1 MQDESNCL
9 IRGGNNLQ
17 IINLF
22 SEDRQKIRDVAHLLL
37 EGFTEAWNDID
48 ECLLEVEET
57 LNEDR
62 VSRVAVN
69 AEGKVIGWIA
79 GSSSYDGIVWDIH
92 PLFVHKDYRNKGI
105 GKALVL
111 DFENCVREK
120 GGITIFLGSDD
131 ENNSTTL
138 FGQDL
143 YPEVLDNLK
152 QIQNKKDHPLEFYKK
167 IGFSVVGVLPD
178 ANGFGKPDIFMAK
191 RVKR

>member
-1 MQDESNCL
+1 M
-9 IRGGNNLQ
+9 Q

-22 SEDRQKIRDVAHLLL
+22 SEERQKIRDVAHLLL

-48 ECLLEVEET
+48 ECLFEVEET

-69 AEGKVIGWIA
+69 AEGIVIGWIA
-79 GSSSYDGIVWDIH
+79 GSSSYDGNVWDIH
-92 PLFVHKDYRNKGI
+92 PLIVHKDYRNKGI

-131 ENNSTTL
+131 ENNSTTI

-178 ANGFGKPDIFMAK
+178 ANGFGKPDMFMAK

>member
-1 MQDESNCL
+1 MC
-9 IRGGNNLQ
+9 
-17 IINLF
+17 
-22 SEDRQKIRDVAHLLL
+22 
-37 EGFTEAWNDID
+37 
-48 ECLLEVEET
+48 
-57 LNEDR
+57 
-62 VSRVAVN
+62 
-69 AEGKVIGWIA
+69 WIA
-79 GSSSYDGIVWDIH
+79 GSSSYDGNVWDIH
-92 PLFVHKDYRNKGI
+92 PLIVHKNFRNKGI

-138 FGQDL
+138 FEQDL

-152 QIQNKKDHPLEFYKK
+152 QIQNKKGHPLEFYKK